1 MVKSNKTCGKAKK
14 ALKGGDMTIG
24 WAKGTEN
31 GPPTIS
37 YRGDDAERHSRQ
49 EVIDT
54 IKLIVKEGGVFSKG
68 VGAST
73 SALVSALALRLG
85 VPTFIAAGLAAS
97 VGAGTVA
104 GIHKLTGAGS
114 ANKVLKSKVSN
125 PNTGAL
131 LGLNP
136 INGPNRISANKTLK
150 GGYDS
155 HQGGTFVP
163 RGFMPE
169 LNESLQVGKSQKTP
183 HMKGGMLTGFPNSG
197 ISGGINFNP
206 SAIIVSK

>member
-1 MVKSNKTCGKAKK
+1 MVKSNKKFGKAKK

-31 GPPTIS
+31 GPPQITYS
-37 YRGDDAERHSRQ
+37 GDDAERHSRQ

-54 IKLIVKEGGVFSKG
+54 IKLIVKEGGLFSKG
-68 VGAST
+68 VGASV
-73 SALVSALALRLG
+73 SALTNALALRLG
-85 VPTFIAAGLAAS
+85 VPPFIAIGLATS

-104 GIHKLTGAGS
+104 GIHKLTGAG
-114 ANKVLKSKVSN
+114 KVPKSKVSN
-125 PNTGAL
+125 PNTGGL
-131 LGLNP
+131 VGLNP

-169 LNESLQVGKSQKTP
+169 LNESLRVGKS
-183 HMKGGMLTGFPNSG
+183 
-197 ISGGINFNP
+197 
-206 SAIIVSK
+206 

>member
-1 MVKSNKTCGKAKK
+1 M
-14 ALKGGDMTIG
+14 
-24 WAKGTEN
+24 
-31 GPPTIS
+31 
-37 YRGDDAERHSRQ
+37 
-49 EVIDT
+49 
-54 IKLIVKEGGVFSKG
+54 
-68 VGAST
+68 GASV

-85 VPTFIAAGLAAS
+85 LPTFIAAGLAAS
-97 VGAGTVA
+97 VGAGAVA
-104 GIHKLTGAGS
+104 GIHKLTGAGSANNTKGILRSSAMSS

-131 LGLNP
+131 VGLNP

-169 LNESLQVGKSQKTP
+169 LNESLRVGNTVGMSSANKSQKT
-183 HMKGGMLTGFPNSG
+183 HIQKGGMLTGFPNSG

-206 SAIIVSK
+206 TAIILSK